1 MAKKTKENYVV
12 RVVMKCKK
20 EITPKKFLVFNDE
33 VHKVMDELQDAYEG
47 KITVYDGPNA
57 SVTGYVYVMLEID
70 PEFAKK
76 NLYFNRKFAP
86 DKYLGFYMSRV
97 ARKLRK
103 KYRYFET
110 HFDYGMFK
118 YTIDWY

>member
-12 RVVMKCKK
+12 RVIMECKK
-20 EITPKKFLVFNDE
+20 EITPAKFLIFDREIHNA
-33 VHKVMDELQDAYEG
+33 MNELQITYEG
-47 KITVYDGPNA
+47 SISVYDGPKS
-57 SVTGYVYVMLEID
+57 SVDGCVYMILEID
-70 PEFAKK
+70 PAFAKK

-86 DKYLGFYMSRV
+86 DKYLGFYMSRA

-110 HFDYGMFK
+110 HFNYGMFN
-118 YTIDWY
+118 YVIDWC